1 MIPTQTKKQEETAR
15 QLDTMLNSH
24 RNWVYRLNKTL
35 ICGLEPTREMIATDA
50 HMHCTLGNWLET
62 RARKLDIDP
71 ETLEHLISLHKS
83 VHDLARK
90 MATTVQDG
98 ATIDVHLYD
107 EFLSSSE
114 RFVVLMESA
123 YDALVAS
130 INATDPLTGAE
141 NRSLMTV
148 RLEERRRVA
157 TTRNRRAWVIMID
170 LDHFK
175 SVNDDHGHEVGDR
188 VLKGFAA
195 LVRDHI
201 RDDDLFFRYGGEEFL
216 LCISGVS
223 QPTVTRVAERLRKA
237 CAGRIYNIKNDL
249 NLSVTASFGIAEL
262 AVHEQV
268 ADAINAADTA
278 MYAAKKAGR
287 NRIVFDR
294 AGETVT

>member
-1 MIPTQTKKQEETAR
+1 MIPTQTKKQEETAK
-15 QLDTMLNSH
+15 QLDIMLNSH

-35 ICGLEPTREMIATDA
+35 ICGLAPTREMIATDA
-50 HMHCTLGNWLET
+50 HLHCTLGNWLET
-62 RARKLDIDP
+62 QAGKLDIAP

-98 ATIDVHLYD
+98 ATIEVHLYD

-114 RFVVLMESA
+114 RFVGLMESA

-141 NRSLMTV
+141 NRSMMTV

-157 TTRNRRAWVIMID
+157 VSRGGQAWVIMID

-175 SVNDDHGHEVGDR
+175 SVNDDHGHEVGDH

-195 LVRDHI
+195 VVRDHI
-201 RDDDLFFRYGGEEFL
+201 RGDDLFFRYGGEEFL

-223 QPTVTRVAERLRKA
+223 EGTVAHVAERLRQA
-237 CAGRIYNIKNDL
+237 SAGRIYNIRNGVK
-249 NLSVTASFGIAEL
+249 LSVTASFGIADL
-262 AVHEQV
+262 TVHGEV
-268 ADAINAADTA
+268 TDAINAADAA

-287 NRIVFDR
+287 NKVVFDR
-294 AGETVT
+294 AGETVS